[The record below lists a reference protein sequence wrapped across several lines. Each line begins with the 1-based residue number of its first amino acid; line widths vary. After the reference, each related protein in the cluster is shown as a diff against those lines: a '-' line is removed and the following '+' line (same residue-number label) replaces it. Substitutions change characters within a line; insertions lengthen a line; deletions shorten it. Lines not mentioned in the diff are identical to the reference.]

1 MSALSDRI
9 LRRFEAVRQILVDS
23 GALPSNA
30 MQLACPDAAE
40 AIVPRLLRAGADAE
54 SVTQALSDAFSMPVY
69 SENLHGPLDYAADG
83 TVAWADAR
91 LFVTDPF
98 SCRDLVRNPQLVLP
112 KEVLDRYR
120 GEIGLIP
127 VRPDLHA
134 EKAQDPSMSPE
145 AEQVLHE
152 WLTLAID
159 HQASDLHIVPRDNE
173 AVEIKMRR
181 NGLLLTL
188 REERMV
194 MSEKCNYRLI
204 SNTLLTLSGNQHGVY
219 NSPKDG
225 SLEVSLRGRVFFIRV
240 NMCPVTIGRKVWGS
254 FTLRIAAGYQRT
266 VQTLDQ
272 LALGPTF
279 AKSLRRIVATNSGLF
294 LLTGPTGAGKTTT
307 FYALVMEILR
317 RNHSQVSIKTLEDPV
332 EVQIP
337 GIDQIQINDD
347 IGMSYA
353 AGLRALLRADP
364 DVILIGEIRDEE
376 TARLACR
383 ASLTGHLVL
392 STLHTNNSL
401 GAIERLRNLGI
412 HSHLIADTL
421 AAVSAQRLV
430 RQVCPFCATRGYDEA
445 SWEAA
450 CLLGLPSGEH
460 WPVARPGGCER
471 CEHSGYRG
479 RICVAEALF
488 MEPRLAC
495 GIADGDG
502 LTQLYDTAR
511 ARGFR
516 NLWDHATD
524 LVRAGQTTWAE
535 CLRILPEPPGEPLR
549 FPSRTPCP
557 STHLYGELRIM
568 KPSSQNSRQRGFT
581 LPEILA
587 VIALIGILVSTIVA
601 SFGTAETE
609 LAMVNSKDTLLN
621 DVPSALIS
629 YRAVNGSLTGLVKK
643 DITDTGI
650 SENGPFGDAW
660 TLGPRPRGPSASA
673 GCSPVPRMPTPSAP
687 TSPRPSAR

>member
-1 MSALSDRI
+1 MNTLSDRI
-9 LRRFEAVRQILVDS
+9 AQRFEAVRQILVSS

-30 MQLACPDAAE
+30 MQLACPSSPE

-54 SVTQALSDAFSMPVY
+54 SVTLALSEAFSMPVH
-69 SENLHGPLDYAADG
+69 SENLHGSLEYAADG
-83 TVAWADAR
+83 TSAWADGR

-98 SCRDLVRNPQLVLP
+98 ACQHLIRNPQLVLP
-112 KEVLDRYR
+112 RDILRQHR
-120 GEIGLIP
+120 GETGLIP
-127 VRPDLHA
+127 IQSSTRSEVT
-134 EKAQDPSMSPE
+134 QDSSSSPE
-145 AEQVLHE
+145 AEQILHE
-152 WLTLAID
+152 WIALAID
-159 HQASDLHIVPRDNE
+159 RQASDLHIVPRDNE

-219 NSPKDG
+219 NTPKDG
-225 SLEVSLRGRVFFIRV
+225 SLEMPLRGRIFFIRV

-254 FTLRIAAGYQRT
+254 FTLRIVAGYQRS

-272 LALGPTF
+272 LALGPSF
-279 AKSLRRIVATNSGLF
+279 VKALRRIVATNSGLF

-317 RNHSQVSIKTLEDPV
+317 RSRSQVSIKTLEDPI
-332 EVQIP
+332 EVQVP

-430 RQVCPFCATRGYDEA
+430 RQVCPHCATYGYDEA
-445 SWEAA
+445 SWETT
-450 CLLGLPSGEH
+450 CLLGLPPGER
-460 WPVARPGGCER
+460 WPIACPEGCER

-479 RICVAEALF
+479 RICIAETLF
-488 MEPRLAC
+488 LDSRLA
-495 GIADGDG
+495 GDIANGGG
-502 LTQLYDTAR
+502 LASLYDTAR
-511 ARGFR
+511 AQAFR
-516 NLWDHATD
+516 SLWDHATD

-535 CLRILPEPPGEPLR
+535 CLRILPEPLGEPIR
-549 FPSRTPCP
+549 VPDS
-557 STHLYGELRIM
+557 H
-568 KPSSQNSRQRGFT
+568 T
-581 LPEILA
+581 LPLQLTFTENY
-587 VIALIGILVSTIVA
+587 A
-601 SFGTAETE
+601 S
-609 LAMVNSKDTLLN
+609 
-621 DVPSALIS
+621 
-629 YRAVNGSLTGLVKK
+629 
-643 DITDTGI
+643 
-650 SENGPFGDAW
+650 
-660 TLGPRPRGPSASA
+660 
-673 GCSPVPRMPTPSAP
+673 
-687 TSPRPSAR
+687 

>member
-1 MSALSDRI
+1 MNTLSDPI
-9 LRRFEAVRQILVDS
+9 VKRFEAVRQILIGS

-30 MQLACPDAAE
+30 MQLACPSLPE

-54 SVTQALSDAFSMPVY
+54 SVTLALSEAFSMPVY
-69 SENLHGPLDYAADG
+69 SESLHDSLDYAADG
-83 TVAWADAR
+83 ASAWADGR

-98 SCRDLVRNPQLVLP
+98 ACQHLIRNPQLVLP
-112 KEVLDRYR
+112 KEALDRHR
-120 GEIGLIP
+120 GETGLIP
-127 VRPDLHA
+127 VQPSAHSEAAR
-134 EKAQDPSMSPE
+134 DPSLSPE
-145 AEQVLHE
+145 AEQILHE
-152 WLTLAID
+152 WIALAID
-159 HQASDLHIVPRDNE
+159 RQASDLHIVPRDNE

-219 NSPKDG
+219 NTPKDG
-225 SLEVSLRGRVFFIRV
+225 SLEVPLRGRTFFIRV

-254 FTLRIAAGYQRT
+254 FTLRIVAGYQRS

-272 LALGPTF
+272 LALGLSF
-279 AKSLRRIVATNSGLF
+279 VQALRRIVAMNSGLF

-317 RNHSQVSIKTLEDPV
+317 RNHSQVSIKTLEDPI
-332 EVQIP
+332 EMQIP

-347 IGMSYA
+347 IGMSYS

-430 RQVCPFCATRGYDEA
+430 RQVCPYCATREYDEA
-445 SWEAA
+445 GWEAT
-450 CLLGLPSGEH
+450 CLLGLPPGEFG
-460 WPVARPGGCER
+460 PVARPEGCER

-479 RICVAEALF
+479 RICIAETLF
-488 MEPRLAC
+488 LDSRLA
-495 GIADGDG
+495 GRISDGAG
-502 LTQLYDTAR
+502 LAPLYDTAR
-511 ARGFR
+511 AQGFR
-516 NLWDHATD
+516 GLWDHATD
-524 LVRAGQTTWAE
+524 LVHAGQTTWAE
-535 CLRILPEPPGEPLR
+535 CLRILPEPPGEPFR
-549 FPSRTPCP
+549 VPES
-557 STHLYGELRIM
+557 H
-568 KPSSQNSRQRGFT
+568 T
-581 LPEILA
+581 LPLQLTFTENY
-587 VIALIGILVSTIVA
+587 A
-601 SFGTAETE
+601 S
-609 LAMVNSKDTLLN
+609 
-621 DVPSALIS
+621 
-629 YRAVNGSLTGLVKK
+629 
-643 DITDTGI
+643 
-650 SENGPFGDAW
+650 
-660 TLGPRPRGPSASA
+660 
-673 GCSPVPRMPTPSAP
+673 
-687 TSPRPSAR
+687 

>member
-1 MSALSDRI
+1 MTPLSDRI
-9 LRRFEAVRQILVDS
+9 VKRFEAVRRILVGS

-30 MQLACPDAAE
+30 MQLACPGTPE

-54 SVTQALSDAFSMPVY
+54 SITVALSEAFSMPVY
-69 SENLHGPLDYAADG
+69 SEGLHGSLSYAADG
-83 TVAWADAR
+83 ASAWADGR

-98 SCRDLVRNPQLVLP
+98 ACQHLIRNPQLALP
-112 KEVLDRYR
+112 GEALDRHR
-120 GEIGLIP
+120 GETGLIP
-127 VRPDLHA
+127 IQPSAHSEAAR
-134 EKAQDPSMSPE
+134 DPSLSPE
-145 AEQVLHE
+145 AEQILHE
-152 WLTLAID
+152 WITLAID
-159 HQASDLHIVPRDNE
+159 RQASDLHIVPRDNE

-219 NSPKDG
+219 NTPKDG
-225 SLEVSLRGRVFFIRV
+225 SLEMPLRGRVFFIRV

-254 FTLRIAAGYQRT
+254 FTLRIVAGYQRS

-272 LALGPTF
+272 LALGPF
-279 AKSLRRIVATNSGLF
+279 FVQALHRIVAMNSGLF

-317 RNHSQVSIKTLEDPV
+317 RNHSRISIKTLEDPI

-430 RQVCPFCATRGYDEA
+430 RQVCPYCATRGHDEA
-445 SWEAA
+445 GWEATH
-450 CLLGLPSGEH
+450 LLGLPPGQL
-460 WPVARPGGCER
+460 WPVARPEGCER

-479 RICVAEALF
+479 RICIAETLF
-488 MEPRLAC
+488 LDSQLAEC
-495 GIADGDG
+495 ISDGAG
-502 LTQLYDTAR
+502 LVPLSDTAR
-511 ARGFR
+511 VQGFR
-516 NLWDHATD
+516 SLWDHATD

-535 CLRILPEPPGEPLR
+535 CLRILPEPPG
-549 FPSRTPCP
+549 
-557 STHLYGELRIM
+557 
-568 KPSSQNSRQRGFT
+568 KPFH
-581 LPEILA
+581 LPESHSLP
-587 VIALIGILVSTIVA
+587 LQLTFTENYA
-601 SFGTAETE
+601 S
-609 LAMVNSKDTLLN
+609 
-621 DVPSALIS
+621 
-629 YRAVNGSLTGLVKK
+629 
-643 DITDTGI
+643 
-650 SENGPFGDAW
+650 
-660 TLGPRPRGPSASA
+660 
-673 GCSPVPRMPTPSAP
+673 
-687 TSPRPSAR
+687 

>member
-1 MSALSDRI
+1 MNLLSDRI
-9 LRRFEAVRQILVDS
+9 VKRFEAVRQALVGS

-30 MQLACPDAAE
+30 MQLACPSTPE

-54 SVTQALSDAFSMPVY
+54 SVTLALSEAFSMPVY
-69 SENLHGPLDYAADG
+69 SENLHGSLEYAADG
-83 TVAWADAR
+83 LSAWADGR

-98 SCRDLVRNPQLVLP
+98 ACQHLVRNPQLALP
-112 KEVLDRYR
+112 RDASGRHR
-120 GEIGLIP
+120 GETGLIP
-127 VRPDLHA
+127 IQPSAHSEVV
-134 EKAQDPSMSPE
+134 QDPSLSPE

-152 WLTLAID
+152 WITLAID
-159 HQASDLHIVPRDNE
+159 RQASDLHIVPRDNE

-219 NSPKDG
+219 NTPKDG
-225 SLEVSLRGRVFFIRV
+225 SLEMPLRGQVFFIRV

-254 FTLRIAAGYQRT
+254 FTLRIVAGYQRS

-272 LALGPTF
+272 LALSPSF
-279 AKSLRRIVATNSGLF
+279 VKSLRRIVTMNSGLF

-317 RNHSQVSIKTLEDPV
+317 RNRSQVSIKTLEDPI

-347 IGMSYA
+347 IGMNYA

-430 RQVCPFCATRGYDEA
+430 RQVCPHCATREYDEA
-445 SWEAA
+445 GWEAT
-450 CLLGLPSGEH
+450 CLLGLPPGEL
-460 WPVARPGGCER
+460 WPVAHPEGCEH
-471 CEHSGYRG
+471 CENSGYRG
-479 RICVAEALF
+479 RICIAETLF
-488 MEPRLAC
+488 LDSRLTER
-495 GIADGDG
+495 IADGAG
-502 LTQLYDTAR
+502 LAPLYDTAHTQ
-511 ARGFR
+511 GFQG
-516 NLWDHATD
+516 LWDHATD

-535 CLRILPEPPGEPLR
+535 CLRILPEPPGEPLQA
-549 FPSRTPCP
+549 PES
-557 STHLYGELRIM
+557 H
-568 KPSSQNSRQRGFT
+568 T
-581 LPEILA
+581 LPLQLTFTENY
-587 VIALIGILVSTIVA
+587 A
-601 SFGTAETE
+601 S
-609 LAMVNSKDTLLN
+609 
-621 DVPSALIS
+621 
-629 YRAVNGSLTGLVKK
+629 
-643 DITDTGI
+643 
-650 SENGPFGDAW
+650 
-660 TLGPRPRGPSASA
+660 
-673 GCSPVPRMPTPSAP
+673 
-687 TSPRPSAR
+687 

>member
-1 MSALSDRI
+1 MNTLSDRVVKH
-9 LRRFEAVRQILVDS
+9 FEAVRQALVGS

-30 MQLACPDAAE
+30 MQLACPSTPE

-54 SVTQALSDAFSMPVY
+54 SVTLALSEAFSIPVY
-69 SENLHGPLDYAADG
+69 SENLHGSLEYAADG
-83 TVAWADAR
+83 LSAWADGR

-98 SCRDLVRNPQLVLP
+98 ACQHLVRNPQLTLP
-112 KEVLDRYR
+112 REALGRHR
-120 GEIGLIP
+120 GETGLIP
-127 VRPDLHA
+127 IQPSTHS
-134 EKAQDPSMSPE
+134 ETAQDPSLSPE
-145 AEQVLHE
+145 AEQILHE
-152 WLTLAID
+152 WITLAID
-159 HQASDLHIVPRDNE
+159 RQASDLHIVPRDNE

-219 NSPKDG
+219 NTPKDG
-225 SLEVSLRGRVFFIRV
+225 SLEMPLRGQVFFIRV

-254 FTLRIAAGYQRT
+254 FTLRIVAGYQRS

-272 LALGPTF
+272 LALGPSF
-279 AKSLRRIVATNSGLF
+279 VKSLHRIVAMNSGLF
-294 LLTGPTGAGKTTT
+294 LLTGPTGVGKTTT

-317 RNHSQVSIKTLEDPV
+317 RNHSQVSIKTLEDPI

-364 DVILIGEIRDEE
+364 DVILIGEIRDEK
-376 TARLACR
+376 TAQLACR

-430 RQVCPFCATRGYDEA
+430 RQVCPHCATRKYDEA
-445 SWEAA
+445 SWEAT
-450 CLLGLPSGEH
+450 CLLRLPPGEP
-460 WPVARPGGCER
+460 WPVACPEGCEH

-479 RICVAEALF
+479 RICIAETLF
-488 MEPRLAC
+488 LDSRLAEH
-495 GIADGDG
+495 IAGGAG
-502 LTQLYDTAR
+502 LTPLYDTAC
-511 ARGFR
+511 AQGFQS
-516 NLWDHATD
+516 LWDHATE

-535 CLRILPEPPGEPLR
+535 CLRILPEPPGEPLQV
-549 FPSRTPCP
+549 PES
-557 STHLYGELRIM
+557 H
-568 KPSSQNSRQRGFT
+568 T
-581 LPEILA
+581 LPLQLTFTENH
-587 VIALIGILVSTIVA
+587 A
-601 SFGTAETE
+601 S
-609 LAMVNSKDTLLN
+609 
-621 DVPSALIS
+621 
-629 YRAVNGSLTGLVKK
+629 
-643 DITDTGI
+643 
-650 SENGPFGDAW
+650 
-660 TLGPRPRGPSASA
+660 
-673 GCSPVPRMPTPSAP
+673 
-687 TSPRPSAR
+687 

>member
-1 MSALSDRI
+1 MNALPDRI
-9 LRRFEAVRQILVDS
+9 AQRFEAVRQILVGS
-23 GALPSNA
+23 GTLPSNA
-30 MQLACPDAAE
+30 MQLACPSTPE
-40 AIVPRLLRAGADAE
+40 AIIPRLLRAGADAE
-54 SVTQALSDAFSMPVY
+54 SVTLALSETFSMPVH
-69 SENLHGPLDYAADG
+69 SESLHGPLDYAADG
-83 TVAWADAR
+83 ASAWADGR

-98 SCRDLVRNPQLVLP
+98 ACQHLIRNPQLALPRDVL
-112 KEVLDRYR
+112 RQHR
-120 GEIGLIP
+120 GEVGLIP
-127 VRPDLHA
+127 VQPSAHSEA
-134 EKAQDPSMSPE
+134 AQDPSLSPE

-152 WLTLAID
+152 WISLAID
-159 HQASDLHIVPRDNE
+159 RQASDLHIVPRDNE

-219 NSPKDG
+219 NTPKDG
-225 SLEVSLRGRVFFIRV
+225 NLEVPLRGRNFFIRV

-254 FTLRIAAGYQRT
+254 FTLRIVAGYQHS

-272 LALGPTF
+272 LALGPSF
-279 AKSLRRIVATNSGLF
+279 VKALRRITTMNSGLF

-317 RNHSQVSIKTLEDPV
+317 RNHSRVSIKTLEDPI

-401 GAIERLRNLGI
+401 GAVERLRNLGI
-412 HSHLIADTL
+412 HPHLIADTL

-430 RQVCPFCATRGYDEA
+430 RQVCPYCATHGHDEA
-445 SWEAA
+445 SWEAT
-450 CLLGLPSGEH
+450 CLLGLPPGKR
-460 WPVARPGGCER
+460 WPVARPEGCER

-479 RICVAEALF
+479 RICIAETLF
-488 MEPRLAC
+488 LDSRLA
-495 GIADGDG
+495 GDIAGGAG
-502 LTQLYDTAR
+502 LASLYGTAR
-511 ARGFR
+511 IQGFR
-516 NLWDHATD
+516 DLWDHATD

-535 CLRILPEPPGEPLR
+535 CLRILPEPPGKPLQI
-549 FPSRTPCP
+549 PES
-557 STHLYGELRIM
+557 H
-568 KPSSQNSRQRGFT
+568 T
-581 LPEILA
+581 LPLQLTFTENY
-587 VIALIGILVSTIVA
+587 A
-601 SFGTAETE
+601 S
-609 LAMVNSKDTLLN
+609 
-621 DVPSALIS
+621 
-629 YRAVNGSLTGLVKK
+629 
-643 DITDTGI
+643 
-650 SENGPFGDAW
+650 
-660 TLGPRPRGPSASA
+660 
-673 GCSPVPRMPTPSAP
+673 
-687 TSPRPSAR
+687 

>member
-1 MSALSDRI
+1 MSVLPDRI
-9 LRRFEAVRQILVDS
+9 VQRFEAVRQTLVNS

-30 MQLACPDAAE
+30 MQLACPDTPE
-40 AIVPRLLRAGADAE
+40 AIVPRLLRAGADVE
-54 SVTQALSDAFSMPVY
+54 SVTLALSDAFSMPVY
-69 SENLHGPLDYAADG
+69 SENLHGSLNYAADG
-83 TVAWADAR
+83 AVAWADGR

-98 SCRDLVRNPQLVLP
+98 ACQHLIRNPQLALP
-112 KEVLDRYR
+112 RDTLSRHH
-120 GEIGLIP
+120 GETGLIP
-127 VRPDLHA
+127 VQPDTHS
-134 EKAQDPSMSPE
+134 EKTQDPSLSPE

-152 WLTLAID
+152 WLTLAIE

-194 MSEKCNYRLI
+194 MSERCNYRLI

-219 NSPKDG
+219 NTPKDG
-225 SLEVSLRGRVFFIRV
+225 SLEMSLRGQVFFIRV

-254 FTLRIAAGYQRT
+254 FTLRIAAGYQRSA
-266 VQTLDQ
+266 QTLNQ
-272 LALGPTF
+272 LALGPAF
-279 AKSLRRIVATNSGLF
+279 IKSLRRIVTMNSGLF

-317 RNHSQVSIKTLEDPV
+317 RNRSQVSIKTLEDPI

-337 GIDQIQINDD
+337 GIDQIQINND

-353 AGLRALLRADP
+353 TGLRALLRADP

-401 GAIERLRNLGI
+401 GAIERLRNLGV

-430 RQVCPFCATRGYDEA
+430 RQVCPHCATRGYDEA
-445 SWEAA
+445 GWEATG
-450 CLLGLPSGEH
+450 LLGLPPGEH
-460 WPVARPGGCER
+460 WPIARPEGCER

-479 RICVAEALF
+479 RICIAETLF
-488 MEPRLAC
+488 LEPQLASR
-495 GIADGDG
+495 IADGSG

-511 ARGFR
+511 TQGFHG
-516 NLWDHATD
+516 LWDHATD

-535 CLRILPEPPGEPLR
+535 CLRVLPEPPGEPVR
-549 FPSRTPCP
+549 VPES
-557 STHLYGELRIM
+557 H
-568 KPSSQNSRQRGFT
+568 T
-581 LPEILA
+581 LPLQLA
-587 VIALIGILVSTIVA
+587 FTENLA
-601 SFGTAETE
+601 S
-609 LAMVNSKDTLLN
+609 
-621 DVPSALIS
+621 
-629 YRAVNGSLTGLVKK
+629 
-643 DITDTGI
+643 
-650 SENGPFGDAW
+650 
-660 TLGPRPRGPSASA
+660 
-673 GCSPVPRMPTPSAP
+673 
-687 TSPRPSAR
+687 

>member
-1 MSALSDRI
+1 MNTLSERVVK
-9 LRRFEAVRQILVDS
+9 RFEAVRQALVGS

-30 MQLACPDAAE
+30 MQLACPSTPE

-54 SVTQALSDAFSMPVY
+54 SVTLALSEAFSMPVH
-69 SENLHGPLDYAADG
+69 SENLHGSLEYAADG
-83 TVAWADAR
+83 LSAWADGR
-91 LFVTDPF
+91 LFVADPF
-98 SCRDLVRNPQLVLP
+98 ACQHLVRNPQLALP
-112 KEVLDRYR
+112 REALGRHH
-120 GEIGLIP
+120 GETGLIP
-127 VRPDLHA
+127 IQPSAHS
-134 EKAQDPSMSPE
+134 ETAQDPSSSPE
-145 AEQVLHE
+145 AEQILHE
-152 WLTLAID
+152 WITLAID
-159 HQASDLHIVPRDNE
+159 RQASDLHIVPRDNE

-219 NSPKDG
+219 NTPKDG
-225 SLEVSLRGRVFFIRV
+225 SLEMPLRGQVFFIRV

-254 FTLRIAAGYQRT
+254 FTLRIVAGYQRS

-272 LALGPTF
+272 LALGPSF
-279 AKSLRRIVATNSGLF
+279 VKSLRRIVGMNSGLF

-317 RNHSQVSIKTLEDPV
+317 RNRSQVSIKTLEDPI

-347 IGMSYA
+347 IGMNYA

-401 GAIERLRNLGI
+401 GAIERLRNLGV

-430 RQVCPFCATRGYDEA
+430 RQVCSHCATRQYDEA
-445 SWEAA
+445 GWEAT
-450 CLLGLPSGEH
+450 CLLGLPPGEL
-460 WPVARPGGCER
+460 WPVAHPEGCEH
-471 CEHSGYRG
+471 CEHCGYRG
-479 RICVAEALF
+479 RICIAETLF
-488 MEPRLAC
+488 LDSRLT
-495 GIADGDG
+495 GRIADGAG
-502 LTQLYDTAR
+502 LAPLYDTAR
-511 ARGFR
+511 TQGFR
-516 NLWDHATD
+516 SLWDHATD

-535 CLRILPEPPGEPLR
+535 CLRILPEPPGEPLQA
-549 FPSRTPCP
+549 PES
-557 STHLYGELRIM
+557 H
-568 KPSSQNSRQRGFT
+568 T
-581 LPEILA
+581 LPLQLSFTENY
-587 VIALIGILVSTIVA
+587 A
-601 SFGTAETE
+601 S
-609 LAMVNSKDTLLN
+609 
-621 DVPSALIS
+621 
-629 YRAVNGSLTGLVKK
+629 
-643 DITDTGI
+643 
-650 SENGPFGDAW
+650 
-660 TLGPRPRGPSASA
+660 
-673 GCSPVPRMPTPSAP
+673 
-687 TSPRPSAR
+687 

>member
-1 MSALSDRI
+1 MNASPGRI
-9 LRRFEAVRQILVDS
+9 VQRFEAVRQALINS

-30 MQLACPDAAE
+30 MQLACPDAPE

-54 SVTQALSDAFSMPVY
+54 SITRALADIFSMPVY

-83 TVAWADAR
+83 TVAWAGGR

-98 SCRDLVRNPQLVLP
+98 ACRHLIRNPQLSLP
-112 KEVLDRYR
+112 RDALGRHR
-120 GEIGLIP
+120 GETGLIP
-127 VRPDLHA
+127 IQPDTHA
-134 EKAQDPSMSPE
+134 EQAQDPSLSPE

-194 MSEKCNYRLI
+194 MSDKCNYRLI

-219 NSPKDG
+219 NTPKDG
-225 SLEVSLRGRVFFIRV
+225 SLEVSLRGQVFFIRL
-240 NMCPVTIGRKVWGS
+240 NMCPVTIGRKIWGS
-254 FTLRIAAGYQRT
+254 FTLRIAAGYQRS
-266 VQTLDQ
+266 VQTLNQ
-272 LALGPTF
+272 LALGPVF
-279 AKSLRRIVATNSGLF
+279 VKSLRRIVAMNSGLF

-317 RNHSQVSIKTLEDPV
+317 RHRSQVSIKTLEDPV

-401 GAIERLRNLGI
+401 GAIERLRNLGV

-430 RQVCPFCATRGYDEA
+430 RQVCPRCATRGYDEA
-445 SWEAA
+445 SWEATG
-450 CLLGLPSGEH
+450 LLGLPPGEH
-460 WPVARPGGCER
+460 WPVAHPEGCER

-479 RICVAEALF
+479 RICIAETLF
-488 MEPRLAC
+488 LDPRIASDIAGGASLA
-495 GIADGDG
+495 
-502 LTQLYDTAR
+502 QLHDTAR
-511 ARGFR
+511 AQGFSG
-516 NLWDHATD
+516 LWDHATD

-535 CLRILPEPPGEPLR
+535 CLRILPEPPGEPL
-549 FPSRTPCP
+549 PVPES
-557 STHLYGELRIM
+557 Y
-568 KPSSQNSRQRGFT
+568 T
-581 LPEILA
+581 LPLQLTFTENY
-587 VIALIGILVSTIVA
+587 A
-601 SFGTAETE
+601 S
-609 LAMVNSKDTLLN
+609 
-621 DVPSALIS
+621 
-629 YRAVNGSLTGLVKK
+629 
-643 DITDTGI
+643 
-650 SENGPFGDAW
+650 
-660 TLGPRPRGPSASA
+660 
-673 GCSPVPRMPTPSAP
+673 
-687 TSPRPSAR
+687 

>member
-1 MSALSDRI
+1 VNTLSDRVVKH
-9 LRRFEAVRQILVDS
+9 FEAVRQALVGS

-30 MQLACPDAAE
+30 MQLACPSTPE

-54 SVTQALSDAFSMPVY
+54 SVTLALSEAFSIPVY
-69 SENLHGPLDYAADG
+69 SENLHGSLEYAADG
-83 TVAWADAR
+83 LSAWADGR

-98 SCRDLVRNPQLVLP
+98 ACQHLVRNPQLTLP
-112 KEVLDRYR
+112 REALGRHR
-120 GEIGLIP
+120 GETGLIP
-127 VRPDLHA
+127 IQPSTHS
-134 EKAQDPSMSPE
+134 ETAQDPSLSPE
-145 AEQVLHE
+145 AEQILHE
-152 WLTLAID
+152 WITLAID
-159 HQASDLHIVPRDNE
+159 RQASDLHIVPRDNE

-219 NSPKDG
+219 NTPKDG
-225 SLEVSLRGRVFFIRV
+225 SLEMPLRGQVFFIRV

-254 FTLRIAAGYQRT
+254 FTLRIVAGYQRS

-272 LALGPTF
+272 LALGPSF
-279 AKSLRRIVATNSGLF
+279 VKSLHRIVAMNSGLF
-294 LLTGPTGAGKTTT
+294 LLTGPTGVGKTTT

-317 RNHSQVSIKTLEDPV
+317 RNHSQVSIKTLEDPI

-364 DVILIGEIRDEE
+364 DVILIGEIRDEK
-376 TARLACR
+376 TAQLACR

-430 RQVCPFCATRGYDEA
+430 RQVCPHCATRKYDEA
-445 SWEAA
+445 SWEAT
-450 CLLGLPSGEH
+450 CLLRLPPGEP
-460 WPVARPGGCER
+460 WPVACPEGCEH

-479 RICVAEALF
+479 RICIAETLF
-488 MEPRLAC
+488 LDSRLAEH
-495 GIADGDG
+495 IAGGAG
-502 LTQLYDTAR
+502 LTPLYDTAC
-511 ARGFR
+511 AQGFQS
-516 NLWDHATD
+516 LWDHATE

-535 CLRILPEPPGEPLR
+535 CLRILPEPPGEPLQV
-549 FPSRTPCP
+549 PES
-557 STHLYGELRIM
+557 H
-568 KPSSQNSRQRGFT
+568 T
-581 LPEILA
+581 LPLQLTFTENH
-587 VIALIGILVSTIVA
+587 A
-601 SFGTAETE
+601 S
-609 LAMVNSKDTLLN
+609 
-621 DVPSALIS
+621 
-629 YRAVNGSLTGLVKK
+629 
-643 DITDTGI
+643 
-650 SENGPFGDAW
+650 
-660 TLGPRPRGPSASA
+660 
-673 GCSPVPRMPTPSAP
+673 
-687 TSPRPSAR
+687 

>member
-1 MSALSDRI
+1 MKSLSERVA
-9 LRRFEAVRQILVDS
+9 RRFEEIRQALVSS

-30 MQLACPDAAE
+30 MQLACPSDPE

-54 SVTQALSDAFSMPVY
+54 SVTMALAEAFSMPVH
-69 SENLHGPLDYAADG
+69 SESLHGPLDHVADG
-83 TVAWADAR
+83 TSAWADGR

-98 SCRDLVRNPQLVLP
+98 ACQHLIRNPRLALP
-112 KEVLDRYR
+112 KEIPLH
-120 GEIGLIP
+120 GETGLIP
-127 VRPDLHA
+127 IQSSTHS
-134 EKAQDPSMSPE
+134 EIAQDPSSSPE
-145 AEQVLHE
+145 AERILYE
-152 WLTLAID
+152 WVTLAID
-159 HQASDLHIVPRDNE
+159 RQASDLHIVPRDNE

-219 NSPKDG
+219 STPKDG
-225 SLEVSLRGRVFFIRV
+225 NLEMPLRGRTFFIRV

-254 FTLRIAAGYQRT
+254 FTLRIVAGYQRS
-266 VQTLDQ
+266 VRTLDQ
-272 LALGPTF
+272 LALGDSF
-279 AKSLRRIVATNSGLF
+279 VQSLSRIVTMNSGLF

-317 RNHSQVSIKTLEDPV
+317 RNRSQISIKTLEDPI

-392 STLHTNNSL
+392 STLHTNNSF
-401 GAIERLRNLGI
+401 GAIERLRNLGVP
-412 HSHLIADTL
+412 SHLIADTL

-430 RQVCPFCATRGYDEA
+430 RRVCPHCATRGYDEA
-445 SWEAA
+445 SWEATRM
-450 CLLGLPSGEH
+450 LGLPPGER
-460 WPVARPGGCER
+460 WPLARSEGCER
-471 CEHSGYRG
+471 CGGSGYRE
-479 RICVAEALF
+479 RVCIAETLF
-488 MEPRLAC
+488 LDSWVVEK
-495 GIADGDG
+495 IAAGAG
-502 LTQLYDTAR
+502 LSSLHDAAR

-524 LVRAGQTTWAE
+524 LIRGGQTTWAE
-535 CLRILPEPPGEPLR
+535 CMRVLPEPPGESFQIPQSHTKPLQ
-549 FPSRTPCP
+549 
-557 STHLYGELRIM
+557 LA
-568 KPSSQNSRQRGFT
+568 FT
-581 LPEILA
+581 ENH
-587 VIALIGILVSTIVA
+587 A
-601 SFGTAETE
+601 S
-609 LAMVNSKDTLLN
+609 
-621 DVPSALIS
+621 
-629 YRAVNGSLTGLVKK
+629 
-643 DITDTGI
+643 
-650 SENGPFGDAW
+650 
-660 TLGPRPRGPSASA
+660 
-673 GCSPVPRMPTPSAP
+673 
-687 TSPRPSAR
+687 

>member
-1 MSALSDRI
+1 MNVLPDRVV
-9 LRRFEAVRQILVDS
+9 RRFEAVRQILVSS
-23 GALPSNA
+23 GTLPSNA
-30 MQLACPDAAE
+30 MQLACPSAPE
-40 AIVPRLLRAGADAE
+40 AIIPRLLRAGADAE
-54 SVTQALSDAFSMPVY
+54 SVTLALSETFSMPVH
-69 SENLHGPLDYAADG
+69 SESLHGPLDYAADG
-83 TVAWADAR
+83 TSAWADGR

-98 SCRDLVRNPQLVLP
+98 SCQHLIRNPQLALPRDVL
-112 KEVLDRYR
+112 RQHR
-120 GEIGLIP
+120 GETGLIP
-127 VRPDLHA
+127 IRPSAHS
-134 EKAQDPSMSPE
+134 ETAQDPSLSPE
-145 AEQVLHE
+145 AEQILYE
-152 WLTLAID
+152 WISLAID
-159 HQASDLHIVPRDNE
+159 RQASDLHIVPRDNE

-219 NSPKDG
+219 NTPKDG
-225 SLEVSLRGRVFFIRV
+225 SLEMPLRGRNFFIRV

-254 FTLRIAAGYQRT
+254 FTLRIVAGYQHS

-272 LALGPTF
+272 LALGPSF
-279 AKSLRRIVATNSGLF
+279 VKALHRIAAMNSGLF

-317 RNHSQVSIKTLEDPV
+317 RNHSQISIKTLEDPI

-347 IGMSYA
+347 IGMSYS

-430 RQVCPFCATRGYDEA
+430 RQVCPYCATHGHDEA
-445 SWEAA
+445 GWEAT
-450 CLLGLPSGEH
+450 CLLGLPPDKH
-460 WPVARPGGCER
+460 WPVARPEGCKR

-479 RICVAEALF
+479 RICIAETLF
-488 MEPRLAC
+488 LDSRLA
-495 GIADGDG
+495 GDIADGAS
-502 LTQLYDTAR
+502 LAPLHDTAQTL
-511 ARGFR
+511 GFR
-516 NLWDHATD
+516 SLWGHATD
-524 LVRAGQTTWAE
+524 LIRAGQTTWAE
-535 CLRILPEPPGEPLR
+535 CLRVLPEPPGKPLQI
-549 FPSRTPCP
+549 PES
-557 STHLYGELRIM
+557 H
-568 KPSSQNSRQRGFT
+568 T
-581 LPEILA
+581 LPLQLTFTENY
-587 VIALIGILVSTIVA
+587 A
-601 SFGTAETE
+601 S
-609 LAMVNSKDTLLN
+609 
-621 DVPSALIS
+621 
-629 YRAVNGSLTGLVKK
+629 
-643 DITDTGI
+643 
-650 SENGPFGDAW
+650 
-660 TLGPRPRGPSASA
+660 
-673 GCSPVPRMPTPSAP
+673 
-687 TSPRPSAR
+687 